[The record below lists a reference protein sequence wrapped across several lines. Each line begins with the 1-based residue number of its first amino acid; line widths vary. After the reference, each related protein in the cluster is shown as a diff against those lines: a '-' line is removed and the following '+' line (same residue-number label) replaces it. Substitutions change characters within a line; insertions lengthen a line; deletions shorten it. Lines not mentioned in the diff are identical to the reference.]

1 MHVCVCVCE
10 RERESIRARAACL
23 RLEQGRQIRTSCWGR
38 KGLVGGRVRLAET
51 MLLLAKEMHA
61 VRVLNA

>member
-1 MHVCVCVCE
+1 MGEE
-10 RERESIRARAACL
+10 RTGWWEGEG
-23 RLEQGRQIRTSCWGR
+23 QD
-38 KGLVGGRVRLAET
+38 RLAKT